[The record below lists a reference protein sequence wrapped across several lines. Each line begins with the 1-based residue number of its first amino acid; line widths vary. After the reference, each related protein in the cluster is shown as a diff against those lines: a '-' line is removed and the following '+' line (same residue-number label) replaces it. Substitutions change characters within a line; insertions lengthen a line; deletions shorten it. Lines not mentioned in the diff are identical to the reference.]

1 MNARSTERATPSG
14 STLAE
19 PIGWLR
25 FLSRWSLMVGL
36 VVLALPVLYFGG
48 AAQRPSGS
56 PLGAEY
62 AELMQA
68 MRGPALYRVTWI
80 FDAIVWLLIGVT
92 LLALA
97 GILRRHAPIRAS
109 FIGACGIAQFTGS
122 VAGFVRLSGISGLAA
137 HYPSAVPDQ
146 QAVLLQSY
154 LNLWPVINSL
164 YLVGTLLQGVGL
176 LLAAWGVSS
185 LRGFPR
191 WLAIWLALPGL
202 LAVLQFIIVTAG
214 APFSRPLN
222 FIAVIVGTFGLNLAI
237 AVTLWRPSSALASA
251 VADEPAKG

>member
-1 MNARSTERATPSG
+1 MNAGSPERATTPG

-19 PIGWLR
+19 PLGWLR
-25 FLSRWSLMVGL
+25 FLSRWSLVVGL
-36 VVLALPVLYFGG
+36 VVLALPLLYFRG
-48 AAQRPSGS
+48 AAQQSSGS

-68 MRGPALYRVTWI
+68 IRSPALYRMTWI
-80 FDAIVWLLIGVT
+80 FDALIWLMIGIT

-97 GILRRHAPIRAS
+97 GILRRHAPMRAS

-122 VAGFVRLSGISGLAA
+122 VAGFVRLTGISGLAA

-164 YLVGTLLQGVGL
+164 YLVGTLLQGVGF

-222 FIAVIVGTFGLNLAI
+222 FIAVVVGTFGLNLAI
-237 AVTLWRPSSALASA
+237 AVGLWRPSSTLASA
-251 VADEPAKG
+251 VADEPANG

>member
-1 MNARSTERATPSG
+1 
-14 STLAE
+14 
-19 PIGWLR
+19 
-25 FLSRWSLMVGL
+25 MVGL

-48 AAQRPSGS
+48 VAQQPSGS

-80 FDAIVWLLIGVT
+80 FDALVWLLIGVT

-109 FIGACGIAQFTGS
+109 FIRACGIAQFTGS
-122 VAGFVRLSGISGLAA
+122 VAGFIRLSAISDLAA

-164 YLVGTLLQGVGL
+164 YLVGTLLQGMGL

-202 LAVLQFIIVTAG
+202 LAVLQFFIVTAG
-214 APFSRPLN
+214 GPFSRPLN
-222 FIAVIVGTFGLNLAI
+222 FIAVIVGTFGLNLAM
-237 AVTLWRPSSALASA
+237 AASLWRPSTILASA
-251 VADEPAKG
+251 IAGETASG

>member
-1 MNARSTERATPSG
+1 MNTHSTEKVTPPG
-14 STLAE
+14 SILAE
-19 PIGWLR
+19 PIRWLR
-25 FLSRWSLMVGL
+25 FLSRWSLIVGL
-36 VVLALPVLYFGG
+36 VILALPVLYFSG
-48 AAQRPSGS
+48 AAQQPSGIS
-56 PLGAEY
+56 PGAEY

-68 MRGPALYRVTWI
+68 VRSPAMYRVTWI
-80 FDAIVWLLIGVT
+80 FDALVWLMIGVT

-97 GILRRHAPIRAS
+97 GILRRHAPIRAT

-122 VAGFVRLSGISGLAA
+122 LAGFVRLIGISGLAA
-137 HYPSAVPDQ
+137 LYPNTVPDQ

-214 APFSRPLN
+214 EPFSRPLN
-222 FIAVIVGTFGLNLAI
+222 FIAVIVGTFGLNLAM
-237 AVTLWRPSSALASA
+237 AASLWHPSTMLASA
-251 VADEPAKG
+251 VADEPASG

>member
-1 MNARSTERATPSG
+1 MNARATERATTPG

-80 FDAIVWLLIGVT
+80 FDALVWLLIGVT

-122 VAGFVRLSGISGLAA
+122 VAGFIRLSAISDLAA

-214 APFSRPLN
+214 EPFSRPLN
-222 FIAVIVGTFGLNLAI
+222 FIAVIVGTFGLNLAM
-237 AVTLWRPSSALASA
+237 AASLWRPSTILASA
-251 VADEPAKG
+251 IASET

>member
-1 MNARSTERATPSG
+1 MNAQSTDRATTPG

-19 PIGWLR
+19 PIRWLR
-25 FLSRWSLMVGL
+25 FLSRWSLIVGL
-36 VVLALPVLYFGG
+36 VVVVLPVLYFGG
-48 AAQRPSGS
+48 AAQQPSGS
-56 PLGAEY
+56 SLGAEY
-62 AELMQA
+62 AELVQA
-68 MRGPALYRVTWI
+68 ARSPAMYRVTWI
-80 FDAIVWLLIGVT
+80 FDALVWLMIGVT

-97 GILRRHAPIRAS
+97 GILRRHAPIRAT
-109 FIGACGIAQFTGS
+109 FIAACGIAQLTGS
-122 VAGFVRLSGISGLAA
+122 LAGFVRLIGISGLAA
-137 HYPSAVPDQ
+137 LYPTAVPDR

-154 LNLWPVINSL
+154 LNLWPVINSF
-164 YLVGTLLQGVGL
+164 YLVATLLQGVGL

-202 LAVLQFIIVTAG
+202 LAVLQFIIVTTG

-237 AVTLWRPSSALASA
+237 AVSLWHPSTTLASA
-251 VADEPAKG
+251 VAGEPAS